1 MKKIASYLIFICFA
15 GLFIAATQKPVRI
28 LLAGDST
35 LADKPIPDNPE
46 RGWGMVLP
54 SYFNSNVVIRNYA
67 RNGRSTRSFIDEGRW
82 ANLVAHIQKGDYVII
97 QFGHNDEKINTPRY
111 ASPATYAA
119 NLSRF
124 VIDVRAKGG
133 IPILCTPVMRRRFD
147 AQGHFVDTHGAYPDS
162 ARAVARRMHVP
173 LFDLSKQTEDLL
185 ISLGVESSRK
195 LFLHIAPGQYKSLPN
210 GRNDD
215 THSSELGAMQN
226 ARFVVDDIRSWHLEP
241 LVRNLR
247 PENKIMVTYT
257 TPTLP
262 K

>member
-1 MKKIASYLIFICFA
+1 MKKAVVYLFLVCLI
-15 GLFIAATQKPVRI
+15 GLVVAAKSKPIHI

-54 SYFNSNVVIRNYA
+54 SYFNNNVVIENYA

-82 ANLVAHIQKGDYVII
+82 TNLVSHIQKGDYVII
-97 QFGHNDEKINTPRY
+97 QFAHNDEKVNTVRY
-111 ASPATYAA
+111 ASPATYAV

-124 VIDVRAKGG
+124 VMDVRAKGG
-133 IPILCTPVMRRRFD
+133 IPILCTPVMRRKFD
-147 AQGHFVDTHGAYPDS
+147 AQGHFVNTHGAYPDS
-162 ARAVARRMHVP
+162 ARAVAKRMQVP
-173 LFDLSKQTEDLL
+173 LFDLSKQTENLL
-185 ISLGVESSRK
+185 DSLGVEGSKK

-215 THSSELGAMQN
+215 THSSELGAMTN
-226 ARFVVDDIRSWHLEP
+226 ARFVVDDIKAWHLEP
-241 LVRNLR
+241 LIKNLR
-247 PENKIMVTYT
+247 PENKITVTYT